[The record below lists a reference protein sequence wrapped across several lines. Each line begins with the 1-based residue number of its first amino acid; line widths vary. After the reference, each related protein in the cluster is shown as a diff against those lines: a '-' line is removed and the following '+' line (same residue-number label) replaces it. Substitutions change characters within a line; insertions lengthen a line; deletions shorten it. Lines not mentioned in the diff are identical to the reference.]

1 MQKQKELFWSLCCD
15 QKKERE
21 KRLQSV
27 DTTLAE
33 KMETE
38 SLLVLISV
46 LVTKVHHVQG
56 VKKRSD
62 FRRLRLSLM
71 TPNAGDED
79 RFRLL

>member
-1 MQKQKELFWSLCCD
+1 MMQKQKELFWSLCCD

-46 LVTKVHHVQG
+46 PVTNVHHVQG
-56 VKKRSD
+56 VKKV
-62 FRRLRLSLM
+62 
-71 TPNAGDED
+71 
-79 RFRLL
+79 RF